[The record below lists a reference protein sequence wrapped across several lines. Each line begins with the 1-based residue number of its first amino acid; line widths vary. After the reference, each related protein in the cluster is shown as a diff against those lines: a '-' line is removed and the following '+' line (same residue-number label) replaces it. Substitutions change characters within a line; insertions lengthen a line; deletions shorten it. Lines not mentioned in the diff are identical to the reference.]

1 MQTAK
6 HRVQAHRAKLRKAG
20 FKPVQIWVPDPD
32 APGFAA
38 ECQRQS
44 RLAQQDPHHA
54 EDLLVVAEIADW
66 GEE

>member
-1 MQTAK
+1 MQTVK
-6 HRVQAHRAKLRKAG
+6 HRVQTYREKLRAAG
-20 FKPVQIWVPDPD
+20 FKPVQIWVPDPN

-44 RLAQQDPHHA
+44 RLAQQDPA
-54 EDLLVVAEIADW
+54 NCNDLEAFAEIADW